1 MILIISPAKKLDFD
15 DVVPEIGMSRPQ
27 LMSDAVELAS
37 IMSKQSQDEIKHL
50 MKLSDNL
57 ASLNFERYQSWTDD
71 ISELHSKQAI
81 LAFRG
86 DVYAGMAATSFEQS
100 DFDFAQRHLRILSGL
115 YGVLRP
121 LDMIQP
127 HRLEM
132 GTKLANKRGRDLYA
146 FWREKSAKLIDYE
159 SPIINLSSQE
169 YFKSIEQSQLSSK
182 VITPVFK
189 DMKNGEYKII
199 SIYAKK
205 ARGMMVDFA
214 LRNRL
219 SNPEQLKEFSAAGYK
234 FSKDGSNDE
243 QLLFLRDMHI

>member
-1 MILIISPAKKLDFD
+1 
-15 DVVPEIGMSRPQ
+15 
-27 LMSDAVELAS
+27 
-37 IMSKQSQDEIKHL
+37 
-50 MKLSDNL
+50 
-57 ASLNFERYQSWTDD
+57 
-71 ISELHSKQAI
+71 
-81 LAFRG
+81 
-86 DVYAGMAATSFEQS
+86 
-100 DFDFAQRHLRILSGL
+100 
-115 YGVLRP
+115 
-121 LDMIQP
+121 
-127 HRLEM
+127 M